1 MKSNTYFRLL
11 IGLTFLLLLGACQ
24 STRKAYVGQWRQAAL
39 EEVSSDKSPVHTLY
53 LTGDLGA
60 ASFEENNFVL
70 QHLGKALS
78 EAPVNSS
85 MVFLGDQ
92 IYPEGLPKKKNPER
106 AQAEQQLMAQ
116 LDILED
122 FPGRAFFIP
131 GERDWHNHHDG
142 GLKAVRRQE
151 KFVENYFNDDK
162 KVRLY
167 PGKGCADPK
176 VLKINKDL
184 VFVFIDSQWWLQN
197 WNGENDINEGC
208 DIQSR
213 YDLMNR
219 IQEIFFD
226 HKNDEIVWFMHHPL
240 RSNGIHGGNFSWREH
255 LLPFQASHDVNI
267 PLPII
272 GSMKPMLRGVG
283 VNPQDL
289 THQRYRELVNAIEG
303 AARRVG
309 AHTIFASAHDQG
321 LQYFD
326 DYKMQYVI
334 SGSGSTTNFTSKG
347 GDATYAH
354 QARGFAKLIFYEE
367 FETWLEFYTIA
378 KEDSTPQLSFRT
390 QIRAPRP
397 GSVDEETNYA
407 NLAETTITLPAN
419 TAFEASRFKQFWW
432 GDQYRDVWTQP
443 VRARLINLE
452 TELGGLTPIKKGGGM
467 SSNSL
472 RMEATS
478 GKQYILRSINKDYRK
493 LVPPEFSNLNLIGVF
508 QDQNSASHPYAALTL
523 PTLSRAAN
531 IYYTAPE
538 LVYLKHQSG
547 LGNYNSQFPE
557 ELYLLEQRPSGDWS
571 DSEQFGYSEEILGYS
586 DLLVNLREKKTHFID
601 QEWVCKSRIFDLLIH
616 DFDRHDDQWRWASFK
631 EEDRTTYRPIPR
643 DRDQAFYKFKGTLPK
658 YIAAFVIPK
667 FKTMKG
673 DLKDVKNQ
681 SFNAGY
687 FDRYFLNQ
695 LEWKDWEPII
705 SEMQANVT
713 DEVIAEAMQQFPAEI
728 IGESTAEIEQ
738 LLRERRANLMEIGKR
753 LYDYISLEVEIT
765 GTDHKDRFE
774 IKGNTDGSLHIEVYV
789 QRKEKGDLLKFSR
802 TFYPAETKE
811 IRLYGLRD
819 KDIFNFSG
827 LRNNRIHVRIIGGED
842 DDIIN
847 NETKQKVFVYD
858 ETDGIELNGSGF
870 KDRRSD
876 TDFDVNEYDR
886 YGFRYNSVL
895 PLLTLGYTV
904 DDGVWVG
911 GTVSWTRQGW
921 RKFPYKSKQNLT
933 VTVAP
938 GSREAFQLGYSGH
951 FPKLLG
957 PLDFSP
963 TAEVNFPR
971 YESFFGL
978 GNESKNALRDIQ
990 FNWVRLQSIE
1000 ASPLLELTSR
1010 NNSTSITFGPT
1021 FESIDVKNTE
1031 GRVSEDPEIGFTTND
1046 FDRRQYLGARA
1057 RFSSSFTDSEV
1068 VPTHGFRFTAGFKY
1082 LNELDLEETV
1092 TTFDTEGQLYIKL
1105 SQSPLLVFANSVG
1118 YQKVWGDPQFHQ
1130 YADLGNRS
1138 NLRGFRN
1145 ERFRGTSAFFHNMDL
1160 RLRLRQSNNNIL
1172 PYDMGILGGFDYGR
1186 VWLDEEDSD
1195 IWHNSATVG
1204 LWFDLLGFVVV
1215 QPYYS
1220 FNEEENLFSFR
1231 LGFNF

>member
-1 MKSNTYFRLL
+1 MQNTL
-11 IGLTFLLLLGACQ
+11 ILFVLIFIFTACSGTRSAYIGQNRNANITTVSSQNTPIQTLFL
-24 STRKAYVGQWRQAAL
+24 VGNTGSKGTAENPVLDAL
-39 EEVSSDKSPVHTLY
+39 EAAITQSP
-53 LTGDLGA
+53 
-60 ASFEENNFVL
+60 
-70 QHLGKALS
+70 K
-78 EAPVNSS
+78 NSS
-85 MVFLGDQ
+85 IVFLGDQ
-92 IYPEGLPKKKNPER
+92 VFQQGFPKKKDPKRVEAER
-106 AQAEQQLMAQ
+106 LLGEQLK
-116 LDILED
+116 ILED
-122 FPGRAFFIP
+122 FSGKAYFIA
-131 GERDWHNHHDG
+131 GERDWNNGRSG
-142 GLKAVRRQE
+142 GLKAVQRQE
-151 KFVENYFNDDK
+151 KFIENYFDEK
-162 KVRLY
+162 GKVHLY

-176 VLKINKDL
+176 VVKINSDL
-184 VFVFIDSQWWLQN
+184 VFVFINSQWWLHD
-197 WNGENDINEGC
+197 WDKEPAINKGC
-208 DIQSR
+208 DIHSR
-213 YDLMNR
+213 YDFVNR
-219 IQEIFFD
+219 IQEIFTD
-226 HKNDEIVWFMHHPL
+226 HKNDEVVLFMHHPIL
-240 RSNGIHGGNFSWREH
+240 SNGIHGGNFGLAEH
-255 LLPFQASHDVNI
+255 FFPYRVSHNLNI
-267 PLPII
+267 PLPVI
-272 GSMKPMLRGVG
+272 GSLRPLLRSLGTH
-283 VNPQDL
+283 PQDIM
-289 THQRYRELVNAIEG
+289 HQRYQELTSEIQ
-303 AARRVG
+303 AAATRVG

-326 DYKMQYVI
+326 DYKMQYII
-334 SGSGSTTNFTSKG
+334 SGGGSTANFTSKG

-354 QARGFAKLIFYEE
+354 QTRGFAKVVFYEE
-367 FETWLEFYTIA
+367 FETWLEFYTIT
-378 KEDSTPQLSFRT
+378 KEGTPPQLSFRT

-397 GSVDEETNYA
+397 GSVDEETSYA
-407 NLAETTITLPAN
+407 DMDDAAITLPAN
-419 TAFEASRFKQFWW
+419 TAFEASGFKQFWW
-432 GDQYRDVWTQP
+432 GDQYRDIWTQP
-443 VRARLINLE
+443 VRARMINVE
-452 TELGGLTPIKKGGGM
+452 TELGGLRPIKKGGGM

-472 RMEATS
+472 RMEAPS

-493 LVPPEFSNLNLIGVF
+493 LVPPEFSNLNLISVF

-538 LVYLKHQSG
+538 LVYLKHQPG

-557 ELYLLEQRPSGDWS
+557 ELYLLEQRPAGDWS
-571 DSEQFGYSEEILGYS
+571 DSEQFGYSEEILGYT

-631 EEDRTTYRPIPR
+631 EDDRTTYRPIPR
-643 DRDQAFYKFKGTLPK
+643 DRDQAFYKFRGLLPK

-673 DLKDVKNQ
+673 DLKDAKNQ
-681 SFNAGY
+681 SFNARY

-713 DEVIAEAMQQFPAEI
+713 DEAIDEAMQQFPTEI
-728 IGESTAEIEQ
+728 IGESTAKIGQ
-738 LLRERRANLMEIGKR
+738 LLRERRGNLMEIGKR

-774 IKGNTDGSLHIEVYV
+774 IKGNADGSLQIKVYV
-789 QRKEKGDLLKFSR
+789 RRKEKGDLLKFSR
-802 TFYPAETKE
+802 TFYPSETKE

-819 KDIFNFSG
+819 KDIFNFFG
-827 LRNNRIHVRIIGGED
+827 LRNNRIRVRIIGGED
-842 DDIIN
+842 DDVIN
-847 NETKQKVFVYD
+847 NSTQQKVFVYD
-858 ETDGIELNGSGF
+858 ETNGIELNGSGF

-895 PLLTLGYTV
+895 PLLSLGYTV
-904 DDGVWVG
+904 DDGVWIG
-911 GTVSWTRQGW
+911 GVVSWTRQGW
-921 RKFPYKSKQNLT
+921 RKFPYKSRQDLS

-938 GSREAFQLGYSGH
+938 GSREAFQFGYSGH

-978 GNESKNALRDIQ
+978 GNESKNALRDIP

-1031 GRVSEDPEIGFTTND
+1031 GRVSEDPEIGFTNSD
-1046 FDRRQYLGARA
+1046 FDRRQYLGAVA
-1057 RFSSSFTDSEV
+1057 RFNSSYTDSEV
-1068 VPTHGFRFTAGFKY
+1068 VPTNGFRFTAGFKY
-1082 LNELDLEETV
+1082 LNEMELEETV

-1130 YADLGNRS
+1130 HADLGNRS

-1145 ERFRGTSAFFHNMDL
+1145 ERFRGTAAFFHNMDL
-1160 RLRLRQSNNNIL
+1160 RLRLRQSKNNIL
-1172 PYDMGILGGFDYGR
+1172 PYDMGIVGGFDYGR

-1195 IWHNSATVG
+1195 TWHNSKTIG

-1220 FNEEENLFSFR
+1220 FDKEENLFNFR